1 MRIQL
6 ICLGSLKEN
15 YLRRAQ
21 DELLGLIA
29 KKTRVS
35 AITVTEIREE
45 PLREM
50 APAALIQAALRI
62 EGERILE
69 KLPARARI
77 ICLDLDGK
85 TASPGFFRGLPGELE
100 RTATEDL
107 VFLIGGSNG
116 LDPAIKEKAH
126 HRIAF
131 SGLTFPHQ
139 LFRIALLQAI
149 AAELP

>member
-6 ICLGSLKEN
+6 ICLGSLKDP

-29 KKTRVS
+29 RNSRVTG
-35 AITVTEIREE
+35 ITVTEIREE

-50 APAALIQAALRI
+50 APPSLIEAALRI

-69 KLPARARI
+69 KLPPRARI
-77 ICLDLDGK
+77 VCLDLDGK
-85 TASPGFFRGLPGELE
+85 TATSAFFRGLPGELE
-100 RTATEDL
+100 RTATEEL

-116 LDPAIKEKAH
+116 LDPAIKDKAH